1 MHPAAQIAWV
11 IAFAALLAV
20 FAARAG
26 WLWLAAP
33 IGVDEPYGPRVPDEG
48 GDDDQKPETDRAPR
62 RALHALTCAVALTA
76 AVRLGLLVTLHR

>member
-11 IAFAALLAV
+11 VALAALFAV

-33 IGVDEPYGPRVPDEG
+33 VGVDEPQGPGLPDEG
-48 GDDDQKPETDRAPR
+48 GDEEQKPETDRAPR
-62 RALHALTCAVALTA
+62 RALHALTYAVAITA